1 MAFVKLCLE
10 AMFAKTCGYSSV
22 VRRCSVAFV
31 VLYALQS

>member
-10 AMFAKTCGYSSV
+10 ATFAKTCGDSSV

-31 VLYALQS
+31 IMCALHY